1 MDSAQLLREIGTRL
15 YIKRREKGY
24 TQEKLAELTDVTP
37 QTISYAEQG
46 RKAMRAENIVK
57 VCNALNI
64 SADYLLMGKESNTSF
79 EVLEEQIKSLTN
91 EQQIYIKLIL
101 NSCINLCKEKSDAI

>member
-1 MDSAQLLREIGTRL
+1 MDSAQLLREIGLRL
-15 YIKRREKGY
+15 YTKRREKGY
-24 TQEKLAELTDVTP
+24 TQEKLAELTEVTP

-64 SADYLLMGKESNTSF
+64 SADYLLMGKEEHTSLN
-79 EVLEEQIKSLTN
+79 VLEEAFKNLTN
-91 EQQIYIKLIL
+91 EQQIYVKLIL
-101 NSCINLCKEKSDAI
+101 DSCINLCK

>member
-1 MDSAQLLREIGTRL
+1 MDSTQLLREIGLRL
-15 YIKRREKGY
+15 YTKRREKGY

-57 VCNALNI
+57 VCNALDI
-64 SADYLLMGKESNTSF
+64 SSDYLLMGREMTAPLT
-79 EVLEEQIKSLTN
+79 VLEEKFKNLTN
-91 EQQIYIKLIL
+91 EQQIYVKLIL
-101 NSCINLCKEKSDAI
+101 DSCINLCDTK